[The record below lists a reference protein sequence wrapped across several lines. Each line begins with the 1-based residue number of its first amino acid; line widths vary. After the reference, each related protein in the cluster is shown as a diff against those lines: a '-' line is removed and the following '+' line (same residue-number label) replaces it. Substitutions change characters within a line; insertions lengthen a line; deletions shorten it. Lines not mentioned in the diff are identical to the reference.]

1 MPKSKVKKFRG
12 SRTCGGGTHKNR
24 RGAGSRGGTGN
35 AGGCKHHFVRD
46 MMLARVMGK
55 HGFFKHNA
63 REVDVINVGDLDS
76 MAAKDGRI
84 DLGKMKVLG
93 SGRISRPVT
102 VTAKAFSA
110 AARAKIEEAGGEVV
124 VS

>member
-1 MPKSKVKKFRG
+1 MPKSKLKKFRG

-46 MMLARVMGK
+46 LMRGRVMGK
-55 HGFFKHNA
+55 HGFTRPNA
-63 REVDVINVGDLDS
+63 REVDVINVGELDS
-76 MAAKDGRI
+76 MAGDDGRI

-93 SGRISRPVT
+93 RGKLTKPVT
-102 VTAKAFSA
+102 VSAAAFSA
-110 AARAKIEEAGGEVV
+110 SARSKIEEAGGEVV

>member
-1 MPKSKVKKFRG
+1 MPKSKLKKFRG

-24 RGAGSRGGTGN
+24 RGAGSRGGRGN

-46 MMLARVMGK
+46 MMRGRTMGK
-55 HGFFKHNA
+55 HGFTRPNA
-63 REVDVINVGDLDS
+63 KDVETINVGELDS
-76 MAAKDGRI
+76 MASDDGSL
-84 DLGKMKVLG
+84 DLGRKKVLG
-93 SGRISRPVT
+93 RGSLSRSIT

-110 AARAKIEEAGGEVV
+110 AAREKIEGAGGEVV

>member
-35 AGGCKHHFVRD
+35 AGGCKHHFVRN
-46 MMLARVMGK
+46 MMRGLTMGK

-63 REVDVINVGDLDS
+63 TEVDAINVGDLDS
-76 MAAKDGRI
+76 MASEDGRI

-93 SGRISRPVT
+93 RGKLSRPVT

-124 VS
+124 IS